1 MNEKLN
7 NVEWSFT
14 QETGCLTITGTG
26 KMQNWA
32 EHQERPWEEIR
43 DEIRRVR
50 ICVGM
55 ESVGDCA
62 FQNCTSLKEVELPE
76 TLVYLGVYS
85 FRGCTALRDV
95 KLPEGICIICA
106 KAFHNCSALEKVEL
120 PVSLKNI
127 DMRAFA
133 KDEALHTVIYHGTEA
148 QWEKILISGTAS
160 DNQYLLAAERRC
172 LKEEPAGY
180 QKTNDNSVADHYEE
194 MVYCVKKALSYGGDG
209 NLYFLTPDLTEAG
222 IRANAEIV
230 RLWYSRMAK

>member
-127 DMRAFA
+127 DRN
-133 KDEALHTVIYHGTEA
+133 KLSSIYST
-148 QWEKILISGTAS
+148 
-160 DNQYLLAAERRC
+160 
-172 LKEEPAGY
+172 
-180 QKTNDNSVADHYEE
+180 
-194 MVYCVKKALSYGGDG
+194 
-209 NLYFLTPDLTEAG
+209 
-222 IRANAEIV
+222 
-230 RLWYSRMAK
+230 

>member
-62 FQNCTSLKEVELPE
+62 FQNCTSLKEV
-76 TLVYLGVYS
+76 
-85 FRGCTALRDV
+85 
-95 KLPEGICIICA
+95 
-106 KAFHNCSALEKVEL
+106 
-120 PVSLKNI
+120 
-127 DMRAFA
+127 
-133 KDEALHTVIYHGTEA
+133 
-148 QWEKILISGTAS
+148 
-160 DNQYLLAAERRC
+160 
-172 LKEEPAGY
+172 
-180 QKTNDNSVADHYEE
+180 
-194 MVYCVKKALSYGGDG
+194 
-209 NLYFLTPDLTEAG
+209 
-222 IRANAEIV
+222 
-230 RLWYSRMAK
+230 

>member
-120 PVSLKNI
+120 S
-127 DMRAFA
+127 R
-133 KDEALHTVIYHGTEA
+133 
-148 QWEKILISGTAS
+148 
-160 DNQYLLAAERRC
+160 
-172 LKEEPAGY
+172 
-180 QKTNDNSVADHYEE
+180 
-194 MVYCVKKALSYGGDG
+194 
-209 NLYFLTPDLTEAG
+209 
-222 IRANAEIV
+222 IV
-230 RLWYSRMAK
+230 NCFFLWYN

>member
-76 TLVYLGVYS
+76 RTG
-85 FRGCTALRDV
+85 
-95 KLPEGICIICA
+95 PESRHSAG
-106 KAFHNCSALEKVEL
+106 KSPSGAFFSLATFISSANDFG
-120 PVSLKNI
+120 KNG
-127 DMRAFA
+127 
-133 KDEALHTVIYHGTEA
+133 K
-148 QWEKILISGTAS
+148 
-160 DNQYLLAAERRC
+160 
-172 LKEEPAGY
+172 
-180 QKTNDNSVADHYEE
+180 
-194 MVYCVKKALSYGGDG
+194 
-209 NLYFLTPDLTEAG
+209 
-222 IRANAEIV
+222 
-230 RLWYSRMAK
+230 

>member
-62 FQNCTSLKEVELPE
+62 IHPE
-76 TLVYLGVYS
+76 IDK
-85 FRGCTALRDV
+85 RLRQ
-95 KLPEGICIICA
+95 
-106 KAFHNCSALEKVEL
+106 F
-120 PVSLKNI
+120 
-127 DMRAFA
+127 
-133 KDEALHTVIYHGTEA
+133 
-148 QWEKILISGTAS
+148 
-160 DNQYLLAAERRC
+160 
-172 LKEEPAGY
+172 
-180 QKTNDNSVADHYEE
+180 
-194 MVYCVKKALSYGGDG
+194 
-209 NLYFLTPDLTEAG
+209 YFLQ
-222 IRANAEIV
+222 
-230 RLWYSRMAK
+230 